1 MSAGLLTQLKDTT
14 CEDSK
19 TRDILSYNANG
30 ALTETKLR
38 TALKEAFQVGSPSTI
53 LVSSNNKEIVNGFNA
68 ANSSIQIATQRTDHV
83 AGMHIDYYDYEGRRL
98 EVKVDADLPDSD
110 VPIVTPS
117 QLKKGWLKDDALQKK
132 PEPTQSSREFRESI
146 QGSVAFEVHG
156 VGRDHTII
164 TGITA

>member
-1 MSAGLLTQLKDTT
+1 
-14 CEDSK
+14 
-19 TRDILSYNANG
+19 
-30 ALTETKLR
+30 
-38 TALKEAFQVGSPSTI
+38 
-53 LVSSNNKEIVNGFNA
+53 
-68 ANSSIQIATQRTDHV
+68 
-83 AGMHIDYYDYEGRRL
+83 
-98 EVKVDADLPDSD
+98 
-110 VPIVTPS
+110 PS